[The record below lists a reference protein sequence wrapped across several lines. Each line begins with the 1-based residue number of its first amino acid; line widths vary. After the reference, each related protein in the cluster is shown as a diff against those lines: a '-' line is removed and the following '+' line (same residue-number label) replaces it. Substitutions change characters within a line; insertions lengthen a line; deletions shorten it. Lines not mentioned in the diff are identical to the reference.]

1 MAELD
6 FQTAQIL
13 LNVAIDKATTD
24 YKRPICV
31 AICDQY
37 GFLVSF
43 CKMDGAPVRSI
54 SISQGK
60 AYTAARMG
68 VNTASFLERLH
79 RENVPASYFCDPQLT
94 GLPGGA
100 VLKNKQGV
108 VIGATGISGLTPEQ
122 DQSIADAM
130 SDALTKRL

>member
-1 MAELD
+1 MAEFD
-6 FQTAQIL
+6 FETALIL
-13 LNVAIDKATTD
+13 MNLALEKAKTD

-37 GFLVSF
+37 GFLMCFS
-43 CKMDGAPVRSI
+43 KMDGAPVRSI
-54 SISQGK
+54 AISQGK

-79 RENVPASYFCDPQLT
+79 RENVPASYFCDEQLT

-100 VLKNKQGV
+100 VLKNKQGI
-108 VIGATGISGLTPEQ
+108 VIGATGISGLTPEE
-122 DQSIADAM
+122 DQAIADAM
-130 SDALTKRL
+130 SEALARRL